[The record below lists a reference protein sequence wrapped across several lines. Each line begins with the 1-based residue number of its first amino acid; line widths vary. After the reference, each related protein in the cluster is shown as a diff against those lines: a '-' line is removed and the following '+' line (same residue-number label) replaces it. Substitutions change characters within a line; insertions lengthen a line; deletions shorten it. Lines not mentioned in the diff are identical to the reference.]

1 MTADSTVRAAE
12 TSDQTHLF
20 KAAFR
25 RYSAGVSLVTAK
37 AGDEWFGL
45 TASSV
50 ASVSADPPMLSFSM
64 PKIGRSAERVAAA
77 TTVGIHLLAVGR
89 TDLAEDFAR
98 RGGPRFTPDQGWK
111 LDDDGEL
118 YLPDSLA
125 TLTGTPE
132 YVLPAGGSS
141 LVVLAIRAI
150 SVGPVD
156 EPLTYQDGTFR
167 GLGRP
172 AAASFPDRGV
182 AR

>member
-1 MTADSTVRAAE
+1 MTADGVFPAAE
-12 TSDQTHLF
+12 TSEKTQLF

-37 AGDEWFGL
+37 AGDRWFGL

-64 PKIGRSAERVAAA
+64 PKNGSSAERIAEAAS
-77 TTVGIHLLAVGR
+77 VGIHLLPVGR
-89 TDLAEDFAR
+89 TDLAEAFAR

-111 LDDDGEL
+111 LDDEGQL

-125 TLTGTPE
+125 TLTGKPQH
-132 YVLPAGGSS
+132 VLPAGASS
-141 LVVLAIRAI
+141 LVVLGVRAI
-150 SVGPVD
+150 FVGPVA

-172 AAASFPDRGV
+172 AVLSFLDRGV
-182 AR
+182 AG